1 MFYQGLVVLLETV
14 PRSTVYFEI
23 MFTILNNDITLSIS
37 IPAVK
42 EELITSAENAE
53 KLELELKKRQNSSPP
68 RS

>member
-1 MFYQGLVVLLETV
+1 MFYQGVVVLLETV